1 MYTDESMYHHVPTNT
16 AWKRTFT
23 SIYINLHESG
33 IARYSQTFSSRPE
46 IVFNI
51 YLQDSAVPESWLG
64 GGTGLCWYMPWYTM
78 YVAPWLKQNETEYL
92 VHPYEL
98 YNIITIQKLDT
109 PAEWQLG
116 LGSPQESVPFRVPKF
131 YFGATWHVYL
141 VYLVYLQMMKDLDW
155 QEIDWTPNFRSMK

>member
-98 YNIITIQKLDT
+98 YNIITIQKLDASGVAVGARKSAGECSLSGAQVLLRSYLACL
-109 PAEWQLG
+109 PG
-116 LGSPQESVPFRVPKF
+116 LPGLPPDDEGSWLAGNWLDAKF
-131 YFGATWHVYL
+131 
-141 VYLVYLQMMKDLDW
+141 
-155 QEIDWTPNFRSMK
+155 

>member
-1 MYTDESMYHHVPTNT
+1 
-16 AWKRTFT
+16 
-23 SIYINLHESG
+23 
-33 IARYSQTFSSRPE
+33 
-46 IVFNI
+46 
-51 YLQDSAVPESWLG
+51 
-64 GGTGLCWYMPWYTM
+64 M
-78 YVAPWLKQNETEYL
+78 YVTPWLKQNETEYL